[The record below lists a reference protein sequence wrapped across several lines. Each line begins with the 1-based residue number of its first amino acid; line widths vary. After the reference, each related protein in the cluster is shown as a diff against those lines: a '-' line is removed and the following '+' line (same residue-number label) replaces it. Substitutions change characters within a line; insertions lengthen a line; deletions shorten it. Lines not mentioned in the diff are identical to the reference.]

1 MAIDIGEHCIDCRR
15 SVAFGS
21 GLFVNRIPADNG
33 DLDGYLC
40 VECLSEE
47 CETCG
52 EITPEWTARN
62 EIVQCEA
69 CADGETFRES
79 QYAIDAV
86 LSHLSAQNPALHASI
101 YPHWKFVIDWI
112 NEHTDGPR

>member
-1 MAIDIGEHCIDCRR
+1 MTIDIGEHCVDCRR

-33 DLDGYLC
+33 DLDGFLC

-52 EITPEWTARN
+52 EITPEWTGRN
-62 EIVQCEA
+62 EIIQCEE
-69 CADGETFRES
+69 CADSEAFRES
-79 QYAIDAV
+79 QYAIDLE
-86 LSHLSAQNPALHASI
+86 LSRLVIHFPDLHARL
-101 YPHWKFVIDWI
+101 YPHWKHVIDWI

>member
-1 MAIDIGEHCIDCRR
+1 MAIDIGEHCVDCRR

-40 VECLSEE
+40 AECLSEE

-62 EIVQCEA
+62 ELIQCEE
-69 CADGETFRES
+69 CAERE
-79 QYAIDAV
+79 
-86 LSHLSAQNPALHASI
+86 NP
-101 YPHWKFVIDWI
+101 
-112 NEHTDGPR
+112 EH

>member
-1 MAIDIGEHCIDCRR
+1 MAIDIGEHCVDCRR

-62 EIVQCEA
+62 EIIQCDRCAADAAMLEA
-69 CADGETFRES
+69 MRAFEVEVARLTMHDPELHGRMHHHWVNLVDYISDYADGP
-79 QYAIDAV
+79 I
-86 LSHLSAQNPALHASI
+86 
-101 YPHWKFVIDWI
+101 
-112 NEHTDGPR
+112 